1 MTDYSDLKAQIAEW
15 ANRTDWSD
23 ALVASFI
30 AQASQKFNAE
40 LRVDRMIQNDDAL
53 IISRC
58 APVPDDW
65 LEFVDGAGVKIQNDN
80 AADGFLPI
88 RFMARDQFFNT
99 TDNWSYG
106 YYTIQGRQIYFGGPP
121 DATNGQTVRISYYGE
136 VPVFSDT
143 TPSWIYTKYPS
154 LYLYGSLMH
163 ADLHAVGEEDKAG
176 AMKQLTEDMVQKL
189 NADHLRSKASGSRV
203 TRPRAG
209 SFG

>member
-1 MTDYSDLKAQIAEW
+1 MSDFADLKTQIMEW
-15 ANRTDWSD
+15 TNRQDFSD
-23 ALVASFI
+23 ALVTSFI
-30 AQASQKFNAE
+30 RQAEQIFNSD
-40 LRVDRMIQNDDAL
+40 LRVDWMIQFDEAL
-53 IISRC
+53 VACRC

-65 LEFVDGAGVKIQNDN
+65 LEFVSGAGVKIQNDN

-99 TDNWSYG
+99 TANWAYG
-106 YYTIQGRQIYFGGPP
+106 YYTLQGRQIYIGGPP
-121 DATNGQTVRISYYGE
+121 DTVDGQTIKITYYGE

-143 TPSWIYTKYPS
+143 TPSWVYTKYPS

-163 ADLHAVGEEDKAG
+163 ADLHAVGEEAQAG
-176 AMKQLTEDMVQKL
+176 AMKQLTEDMIQKL

-203 TRPRAG
+203 TRPRVR